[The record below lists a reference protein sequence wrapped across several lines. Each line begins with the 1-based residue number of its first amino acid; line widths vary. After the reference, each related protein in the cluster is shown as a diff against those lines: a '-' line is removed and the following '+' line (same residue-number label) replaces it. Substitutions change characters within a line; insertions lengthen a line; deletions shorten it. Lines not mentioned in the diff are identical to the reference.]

1 MNGSGPFTL
10 SGQGTEN
17 DTVHLLLDLDDV
29 SASLDGSTKRFA
41 RAGTFVVDVTA
52 RYQNQ
57 PTVSHTQ
64 RLTFTIGQVD
74 SVDVVPSGTVGV
86 SAQPVKALVFP
97 LVCETPETRQHNTQ
111 CPVPLNHNGK
121 LCSGIPILHRLNLN
135 H

>member
-17 DTVHLLLDLDDV
+17 DTVHLLLNLDDV

-74 SVDVVPSGTVGV
+74 WLTSY
-86 SAQPVKALVFP
+86 L
-97 LVCETPETRQHNTQ
+97 R
-111 CPVPLNHNGK
+111 NGRSLRK
-121 LCSGIPILHRLNLN
+121 TG
-135 H
+135 